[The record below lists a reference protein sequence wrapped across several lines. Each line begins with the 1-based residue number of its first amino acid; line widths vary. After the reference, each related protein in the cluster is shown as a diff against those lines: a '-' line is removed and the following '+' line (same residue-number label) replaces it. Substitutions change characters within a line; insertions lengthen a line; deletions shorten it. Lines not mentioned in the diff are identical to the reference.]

1 MCLSVMSCSLSGKK
15 PPEKQY
21 HRFVES
27 ALRFSTEKNLQ
38 VKRPSA
44 LGILG
49 NRPMVVHNQEGALV
63 QMQHNFWLES
73 PKVLLN
79 NHLQKVFDQSQIK
92 DDTWVLETQILALE
106 KQQQTAIVAIRF
118 SVYDPYRKSM
128 FDKTYRLKQSLD
140 ENSIAAFV
148 QSVSLMIADITQQ
161 LLGDLP

>member
-1 MCLSVMSCSLSGKK
+1 MTLKNDVIAAALIVSTIILFVTENLFHYPIAVMS
-15 PPEKQY
+15 
-21 HRFVES
+21 
-27 ALRFSTEKNLQ
+27 
-38 VKRPSA
+38 
-44 LGILG
+44 ILG
-49 NRPMVVHNQEGALV
+49 CI
-63 QMQHNFWLES
+63 QMAG
-73 PKVLLN
+73 
-79 NHLQKVFDQSQIK
+79 QKVFDQSQIK